1 MEIAS
6 KLIRGFK
13 VGGET
18 VSDEQLACAAWPR
31 SVGKKVAAHTRAA
44 RMVRTRLVVEV
55 EDHIWQRQLFTLS
68 GQILR
73 GLEKNL
79 GRGVVEDVEFRI
91 VPRRID
97 PQRAMTAAPGI
108 FSNDAADGA
117 PDDAEGIADPVL
129 RSIYRASRK
138 RALA

>member
-13 VGGET
+13 LGGET

-31 SVGKKVAAHTRAA
+31 SVGKKVAAHTSAA

-68 GQILR
+68 GQILQ
-73 GLEKNL
+73 GLEQNL

-97 PQRAMTAAPGI
+97 PQRATAAVPGAVPVA
-108 FSNDAADGA
+108 S
-117 PDDAEGIADPVL
+117 DDAEGIADPVL
-129 RSIYRASRK
+129 RSIYRASRN

>member
-6 KLIRGFK
+6 KLIRGLR

-31 SVGKKVAAHTRAA
+31 SVGNYTARHTRAA
-44 RMVRTRLVVEV
+44 RMVRERLVVEV
-55 EDHIWQRQLFTLS
+55 EDAVWQKQLFTLRS
-68 GQILR
+68 SILLA
-73 GLEKNL
+73 LEKNL
-79 GRGVVEDVEFRI
+79 GRGVVQDVEFRI
-91 VPRRID
+91 VPRRIEA
-97 PQRAMTAAPGI
+97 QRATAAVP
-108 FSNDAADGA
+108 AM
-117 PDDAEGIADPVL
+117 PLDDAEDIADPVL

>member
-1 MEIAS
+1 MEIVS
-6 KLIRGFK
+6 KLIRGFRLA
-13 VGGET
+13 GEP

-79 GRGVVEDVEFRI
+79 GRGVVEDVEFRV
-91 VPRRID
+91 VPRRIEAR
-97 PQRAMTAAPGI
+97 RAVAAVPG
-108 FSNDAADGA
+108 FV
-117 PDDAEGIADPVL
+117 PDEAEGIADPVL
-129 RSIYRASRK
+129 RSIYRASRR
-138 RALA
+138 RAQA